1 VLDLGTGVGFFAVLA
16 CQFGARQV
24 YAIETNRAIEL
35 GPQIAQAN
43 GCADRITFLKD
54 LSTAVTLPER
64 ADVIVSDLRGTIP
77 LFGHHIASIADA
89 RRRFLAPGGVLIPQR
104 DRLYISMA
112 EAPAAYARRS
122 QPWVTNKYDVDMQA
136 GWSHINNMMLTA
148 NLTPDDLL
156 TEPYCWVELDYN
168 SITQPNVSTIVEQT
182 VERAGTAH
190 GLRLWFE
197 ATLMDGVTYSNAPGS
212 SVEIYNHLFLF
223 FSEPVDVVPG
233 DRLRVHLQAS
243 LVGDDYIWRWDAD
256 LSNAQSR
263 KKANFRQSTFFSTPV
278 SLTQLRKRATDH
290 RPKLSGDG
298 ELLAAVLA
306 WMKDDLTVGEIAD
319 RLLARYP
326 DRFPS
331 YQEALGLAGNLSAQ
345 YSD

>member
-1 VLDLGTGVGFFAVLA
+1 
-16 CQFGARQV
+16 
-24 YAIETNRAIEL
+24 
-35 GPQIAQAN
+35 
-43 GCADRITFLKD
+43 
-54 LSTAVTLPER
+54 
-64 ADVIVSDLRGTIP
+64 
-77 LFGHHIASIADA
+77 
-89 RRRFLAPGGVLIPQR
+89 
-104 DRLYISMA
+104 
-112 EAPAAYARRS
+112 
-122 QPWVTNKYDVDMQA
+122 
-136 GWSHINNMMLTA
+136 
-148 NLTPDDLL
+148 
-156 TEPYCWVELDYN
+156 
-168 SITQPNVSTIVEQT
+168 
-182 VERAGTAH
+182 
-190 GLRLWFE
+190 
-197 ATLMDGVTYSNAPGS
+197 MDGVTYSNAPGS